1 MLSEVA
7 PAAELSVNDNNNGGK
22 LINED
27 SIPFAGNI
35 VGSEF
40 ANCVSLPLIYTP
52 IEIEVGTRFYSMSIV
67 VHFVEQYALQ
77 KNFAIVKYKNESF
90 SDGTCR
96 KRVFKCDL
104 GGKYEKKLSR
114 PLLGKIKN
122 KGSKKKECMWQVNI
136 NWKRDSPIVYVTLFN
151 NKYNYKISVET
162 VKFTTAYRNF
172 PEEIMKLIEFY
183 VMYNWC
189 DVTTIRNF
197 L

>member
-1 MLSEVA
+1 
-7 PAAELSVNDNNNGGK
+7 
-22 LINED
+22 
-27 SIPFAGNI
+27 
-35 VGSEF
+35 
-40 ANCVSLPLIYTP
+40 
-52 IEIEVGTRFYSMSIV
+52 
-67 VHFVEQYALQ
+67 
-77 KNFAIVKYKNESF
+77 
-90 SDGTCR
+90 
-96 KRVFKCDL
+96 
-104 GGKYEKKLSR
+104 
-114 PLLGKIKN
+114 
-122 KGSKKKECMWQVNI
+122 MWQVNI